1 MNEIKW
7 TNGALYK
14 DLESGYTFQVEDN
27 RNLRCM
33 DTGQLAHEVLSHNG
47 LLNMKLVKLDTYEG
61 KTKIEFIQ
69 DEMSLMRDTLRCQ
82 MSFTIAYMH
91 SIEKAGNKESV
102 LYADASQEL
111 IALNR
116 LLEKFSDKNLVE
128 SARKPQGISKSE

>member
-33 DTGQLAHEVLSHNG
+33 DTGKLAHEVLSHNG
-47 LLNMKLVKLDTYEG
+47 LLNMKLVKLDTYED
-61 KTKIEFIQ
+61 KTKIELTQ
-69 DEMSLMRDTLRCQ
+69 DEVFLIRDTLRCQ
-82 MSFTIAYMH
+82 ISFSNAYMH
-91 SIEKAGNKESV
+91 SIEEAGNKESV

-111 IALNR
+111 IALNK
-116 LLEKFSDKNLVE
+116 LLEKFSDKNRTE
-128 SARKPQGISKSE
+128 TAQNPQGISKSE